1 METLEFNLTNKN
13 LEDIIKEQN
22 IFKDPYE
29 SIWVKFGA
37 TISYLMGVPVVTI
50 LYDFIQKEVNDQHKT
65 IFNLLLAYTYFAV
78 ICFLTICVGVDLAR
92 IWIGPFPVWIC
103 QLQNI
108 TKGALFISFF
118 GTLFA
123 IFALRFFFVVV
134 WSKMKITKDYL
145 LAAIIIRTTL
155 LLGKFHNLISAFLIG
170 FVIWID

>member
-1 METLEFNLTNKN
+1 METLEFNLINKK

-29 SIWVKFGA
+29 SIWVKFVA

-108 TKGALFISFF
+108 TKGSLFLSVLA
-118 GTLFA
+118 TSFA
-123 IFALRFFFVVV
+123 IFSLRFFFVVV
-134 WSKMKITKDYL
+134 WSKMKIIKDYL

-155 LLGKFHNLISAFLIG
+155 LLGTVFKEKK
-170 FVIWID
+170 